1 MYLSIIEL
9 NGTFV
14 HRQNNNKRG
23 KSLEEGRTTEDP
35 LSHTHTHT
43 HTPHTG
49 GGPCF
54 YYVRVMSYFSVLLF
68 IILYSASNDSTD
80 TTQDGMLALSPPP
93 TASTHHHRPTHA
105 TKDRYMDTPFTWT
118 STHQQAHTSSK
129 HTPAASTPASTPARH
144 QRGRRRCGRGGG
156 KGGTVSHRSIQVYHT
171 IMYSR
176 SINEEVSSRQNASGE
191 RGGWCNRVVAL
202 TTMIVC
208 PRGGSDTC
216 SRLLRRWTR

>member
-1 MYLSIIEL
+1 MTMYLSIIEL

-23 KSLEEGRTTEDP
+23 KSLEEGRTTKDP

-54 YYVRVMSYFSVLLF
+54 YYVRVMSNFSVLLF
-68 IILYSASNDSTD
+68 IIQSTVLCFERLDGHDSRRHA
-80 TTQDGMLALSPPP
+80 ALSPPP

-118 STHQQAHTSSK
+118 STEHTSKHTTPASTHQQQAHQQQAHQQAHQ
-129 HTPAASTPASTPARH
+129 P
-144 QRGRRRCGRGGG
+144 
-156 KGGTVSHRSIQVYHT
+156 GT
-171 IMYSR
+171 
-176 SINEEVSSRQNASGE
+176 NEEEDGVGVE
-191 RGGWCNRVVAL
+191 GGREARSH
-202 TTMIVC
+202 IG
-208 PRGGSDTC
+208 PYKYIIP
-216 SRLLRRWTR
+216 

>member
-1 MYLSIIEL
+1 MTMYLSIIEL

-23 KSLEEGRTTEDP
+23 KSLEEGRTTKDP
-35 LSHTHTHT
+35 LSHTHTP

-80 TTQDGMLALSPPP
+80 TTQDGMLLSLLHRQHRHIITDRPMPPR
-93 TASTHHHRPTHA
+93 TDIWTHHSPG
-105 TKDRYMDTPFTWT
+105 
-118 STHQQAHTSSK
+118 QAHTSSK